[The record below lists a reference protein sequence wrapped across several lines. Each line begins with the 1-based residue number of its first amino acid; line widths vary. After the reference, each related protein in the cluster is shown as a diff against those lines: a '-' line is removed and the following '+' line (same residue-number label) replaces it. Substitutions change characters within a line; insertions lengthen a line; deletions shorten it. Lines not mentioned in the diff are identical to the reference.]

1 MSSYE
6 SEKSTIYE
14 TDNEQS
20 LINESLLS
28 QIAKLINNIININ
41 EEKDDYIKN
50 VMDQSF
56 LLFHSNYIPN
66 IALEDYIFRIKKY
79 SQIEVST
86 FICALI
92 YIDRVIL
99 KGLFISQYNIYRLFL
114 ACIFDAYKLF
124 EDKRYNI
131 NYFSQIGGVS
141 SEELCYLEYEFVCF
155 IDFNLFI
162 NESDYLKYFQFLN
175 QKCQIQL
182 NESID

>member
-1 MSSYE
+1 MSSFESESTLDNEHSIIYE
-6 SEKSTIYE
+6 SLTSE
-14 TDNEQS
+14 
-20 LINESLLS
+20 
-28 QIAKLINNIININ
+28 IAKVLNKIINKN
-41 EEKDDYIKN
+41 EEKDEYIKN
-50 VMDQSF
+50 VMDQSYIK
-56 LLFHSNYIPN
+56 FHSIYLPI
-66 IALEDYIFRIKKY
+66 ISLEDYIIRIKKY
-79 SQIEVST
+79 IQIDDSIL
-86 FICALI
+86 ICSII
-92 YIDRVIL
+92 YIDRLIL

-141 SEELCYLEYEFVCF
+141 SEELCYLEYEFVCL

-182 NESID
+182 NESND